1 MRVEHDL
8 EIFEGFRVLRH
19 GRRDGRPVYEIPR
32 LHEEAVDKKGV
43 STREIKIGVRRV
55 IVNGEARDAD
65 RHDAL
70 VPGSS
75 APSEG
80 VAADPFDRQILAAH
94 RFDEIA
100 DFKILN
106 RYLAAR
112 SQDARTFE
120 HAVPVTATTATT
132 PSSSSMSRF
141 RARRQ
146 RYGCE

>member
-1 MRVEHDL
+1 
-8 EIFEGFRVLRH
+8 
-19 GRRDGRPVYEIPR
+19 
-32 LHEEAVDKKGV
+32 
-43 STREIKIGVRRV
+43 V

-120 HAVPVTATTATT
+120 QAVTVTATTATT

-146 RYGCE
+146 RHGCERCDSSHLGSELGGRTYEVTARGARRALVIRYRHCDLLGLYY